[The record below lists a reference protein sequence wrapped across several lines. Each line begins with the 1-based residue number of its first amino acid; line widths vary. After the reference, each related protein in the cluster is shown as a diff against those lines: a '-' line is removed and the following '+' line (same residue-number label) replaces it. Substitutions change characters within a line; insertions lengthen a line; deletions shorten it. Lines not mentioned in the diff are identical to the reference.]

1 MAENPKQY
9 FTVTK
14 KEGGLEFIKPVL
26 EGERPENIKV
36 AETFEEVNRFV
47 EDQQRQQYGPNGY
60 LIPVYSVTKPNH
72 IPVDGW
78 IPYSEDRVFKHT
90 KGAVIVPLSKFYGEP
105 EGSPIDIF
113 LMSAKRCYNNDQT
126 REHFVHYINYFEK
139 FYDPDKELL
148 LIYSNL
154 KMSMDYFTDNYSKN
168 QLIFDIKRYILS
180 GTIKSKVRR
189 MNADNY
195 SLKLDSYKHNTN
207 KCLEY
212 HNKHASILME
222 ISIFAKIVIPII
234 THFIT
239 VKKIVNIKEFLLEVF
254 NEIIYSYESANM
266 VMKLFETAASNVGT
280 SRSRDSTLWDMQHI
294 RGRNAN
300 LHSIDSVENI
310 ILNIMPKYR
319 YDQNIICFNY
329 NSIIN
334 EIQHKVT
341 DISYEF
347 GFVTL
352 SSSRRDEDNNS
363 EFDKFESQLT
373 KQDESKYLQNKVAC
387 QETMKIIEMKFGPFS
402 DDEIKFQ
409 IENLKVDGKPV
420 INQFQMEL
428 ITNLFAKYFGDPI
441 SILAINQ
448 FDYIKLMLAAKKML
462 TLNQMVVLPYI
473 ISGRIDRLV
482 SKKNINKKEQLRL
495 EASTYYPIVKNKYKN
510 EKIERQILG
519 IMAQILA
526 SEFTIIDYNDDE
538 IHGKKVWNIPDYIC
552 EEVLMYAILV

>member
-1 MAENPKQY
+1 MITNPKQY
-9 FTVTK
+9 VNK
-14 KEGGLEFIKPVL
+14 NEEGGFKLIRPVFK
-26 EGERPENIKV
+26 GARPKNLAVI
-36 AETFEEVNRFV
+36 ETFEEVNKFV
-47 EDQQRQQYGPNGY
+47 RDQRALQYGPNGY
-60 LIPVYSVTKPNH
+60 LVPVYYVPKPNFVA
-72 IPVDGW
+72 VDAW
-78 IPYSEDRVFKHT
+78 IPYPEDKVFKHT

-105 EGSPIDIF
+105 EGSPLDIF

-139 FYDPDKELL
+139 FYDTERELL
-148 LIYSNL
+148 LIYSNM
-154 KMSMDYFTDNYSKN
+154 KMSMDYFTNNYSRQ
-168 QLIFDIKRYILS
+168 QLITDIRRYFIS

-189 MNADNY
+189 MNAENY
-195 SLKLDSYKHNTN
+195 SLELQSYKHNTN

-222 ISIFAKIVIPII
+222 ISIFAKLLIPII

-254 NEIIYSYESANM
+254 NEIIYSYGSTNM
-266 VMKLFETAASNVGT
+266 VMKLFVTASSNVGT

-300 LHSIDSVENI
+300 LHSIDSIENI
-310 ILNIMPKYR
+310 MLNIMPKYR
-319 YDQNIICFNY
+319 YDQNIICFNF
-329 NSIIN
+329 NSIMN

-341 DISYEF
+341 DISYEY

-387 QETMKIIEMKFGPFS
+387 QESMKIIEMKFGPFS
-402 DDEIKFQ
+402 DEEIKFQ
-409 IENLKVDGKPV
+409 IDSLKVDGKPI
-420 INQFQMEL
+420 INAFQLEL
-428 ITNLFAKYFGDPI
+428 ITNLFAKYFGDTAT
-441 SILAINQ
+441 ILAINQ
-448 FDYIKLMLAAKKML
+448 IDYIKLMLAAKKML
-462 TLNQMVVLPYI
+462 SLNQMVVLPHI
-473 ISGRIDRLV
+473 ISGRVDRLV

-495 EASTYYPIVKNKYKN
+495 EASAYYPIVKNKYKN
-510 EKIERQILG
+510 DKIEKHILG

-526 SEFTIIDYNDDE
+526 SEFTIIDYDNED
-538 IHGKKVWNIPDYIC
+538 IHGKSVPNLPDYIC
-552 EEVLMYAILV
+552 EEVLMYSILV